1 MRDEKSN
8 LISDATYPTE
18 GQLHPRV
25 YGTFTHLLTR
35 FVREK
40 GTLSVEEAVHKM
52 TQVPAQA
59 LRIQGKGCLAVG
71 MDADINVFALHELN
85 EPGTYEDPC
94 RLAQGMRYVIV
105 NGVVALEDGQITGA
119 RAGQVIR
126 RKET

>member
-1 MRDEKSN
+1 M
-8 LISDATYPTE
+8 L
-18 GQLHPRV
+18 
-25 YGTFTHLLTR
+25 
-35 FVREK
+35 
-40 GTLSVEEAVHKM
+40 
-52 TQVPAQA
+52 PA
-59 LRIQGKGCLAVG
+59 G